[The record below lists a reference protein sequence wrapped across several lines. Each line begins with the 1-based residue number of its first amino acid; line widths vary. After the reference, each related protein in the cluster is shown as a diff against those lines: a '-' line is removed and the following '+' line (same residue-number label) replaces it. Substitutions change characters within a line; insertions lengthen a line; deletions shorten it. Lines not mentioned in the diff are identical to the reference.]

1 MRNKKIDLNFSS
13 PELSQ
18 KYSNLILREIP
29 LSATGV
35 SSRVFFYLKDKK
47 LIDYKVAKATDK
59 ILINY
64 FLAKIP

>member
-1 MRNKKIDLNFSS
+1 MRNKRIELNFSS

-35 SSRVFFYLKDKK
+35 TSRVYFYLKDKK
-47 LIDYKVAKATDK
+47 LVGRIKGMRVVTQKVNP
-59 ILINY
+59 L
-64 FLAKIP
+64 